1 MESKKRWLP
10 VASLVVAG
18 ISSFLF
24 FAVTV
29 APSKNMRALVFAV
42 CVGSLIALVLGIA
55 GITATRGE
63 QRIPAAVGIVLGGIV
78 FIWSALI
85 FWLSTPF

>member
-1 MESKKRWLP
+1 MENNKRWLP
-10 VASLVVAG
+10 VASLVVAVA
-18 ISSFLF
+18 SSLVFL
-24 FAVTV
+24 AITV
-29 APSKNMRALVFAV
+29 APSKNMRALVLVV

-63 QRIPAAVGIVLGGIV
+63 RRIPAVVGIMLGGIV
-78 FIWSALI
+78 FLWSALV